1 MYSLRRA
8 SYRNREFIDPTCY
21 RSHSRLCNLLL
32 KQGRIPEASR
42 ELAVRTLGSPA
53 EQEKFYIEYEM
64 HKELAGFYADQGRH
78 NDLFYLLVRMGEM
91 DKAVNILTGDDYVK
105 IPEDYAGR
113 VLDYVSA
120 GRLVCAFERP
130 PHAAAKFTH
139 QANSFLTL
147 EQQRRCEEWEAGY
160 QIIHNWKGTETC
172 KQLVELADTS
182 IKQFLCLYVS

>member
-1 MYSLRRA
+1 MYSLRRT

-42 ELAVRTLGSPA
+42 ALAVRTLGSSA

-64 HKELAGFYADQGRH
+64 REELAGFYADQGRY

-91 DKAVNILTGDDYVK
+91 EKAVNILTGNGSVK
-105 IPEDYAGR
+105 IPEDYVGR

-120 GRLVCAFERP
+120 GRLVCAFEQP
-130 PHAAAKFTH
+130 PDATAKFTH
-139 QANSFLTL
+139 QAKFLLTL
-147 EQQRRCEEWEAGY
+147 EQQRRCEEWEAGH
-160 QIIHNWKGTETC
+160 QIIHNWKGTEAC